1 MSQPTVIP
9 INITLDGQNYCEW
22 AFCVE
27 TTLRGYGLA
36 FHLTNDPLDAHT
48 DNNNASEIKT

>member
-1 MSQPTVIP
+1 MSQPTIIP

-27 TTLRGYGLA
+27 TALRGYGLA
-36 FHLTNDPLDAHT
+36 FHLTNYPLDAHT